1 MNLTGMLS
9 TRHVQSIQSRNLAK
23 FNIVCIWTRSVPMDL
38 SRYTLESW
46 VVHKL
51 IHVVRLIKSHS
62 AVHLRIG
69 TTLQVRLSQ
78 SAMMR
83 ACLTMS
89 SRKMKLTSPTTWRKF
104 LIRANFERMFTT
116 NVLFA
121 ISWSRLV
128 TLTKIQIKRLHGKW
142 QRMVASWKHGVSTRD
157 WPGRFVVHWI
167 GRWSDS

>member
-1 MNLTGMLS
+1 MLECLIKALFTAMNLTGMLS

-104 LIRANFERMFTT
+104 NMSKFRT
-116 NVLFA
+116 NVYDKCSVRYQL
-121 ISWSRLV
+121 
-128 TLTKIQIKRLHGKW
+128 IQTGDLNKN
-142 QRMVASWKHGVSTRD
+142 
-157 WPGRFVVHWI
+157 
-167 GRWSDS
+167 SD